1 MKPLAPIG
9 CVILVHGLHRIG
21 AHPAQAA
28 RNRALAY
35 AGLPLAPPP
44 PPVSDLLAALLLG
57 ILEGLTEFLPVS
69 STGHLLI
76 AQHWL
81 GPRSDFFNIVIQAG
95 AILAITLVFRR
106 RLWELA
112 TNLGDAGNRDY
123 LAKLAVAFLVTAVV
137 GLPVRLA
144 GWELPET
151 VTPVAWAL
159 VLGGVWM
166 LLAERLAERRGDV
179 ATISWKVAVL
189 VGLAQVVAGVFP
201 GTSRSAAAI
210 FMAMLAGTS
219 RRSAATEFVFLVGIP
234 TMFAASAFA
243 FLELVRDDALG
254 GEDWSAVAV
263 AFSAAAVTGFA
274 VVRWLMGYIKA
285 HRFTVFAVYRIVLGA
300 LLLAFM
306 PAGS

>member
-1 MKPLAPIG
+1 MT
-9 CVILVHGLHRIG
+9 
-21 AHPAQAA
+21 
-28 RNRALAY
+28 
-35 AGLPLAPPP
+35 
-44 PPVSDLLAALLLG
+44 DLLAALLLG
-57 ILEGLTEFLPVS
+57 IIEGLTEFLPVS

-81 GPRSDFFNIVIQAG
+81 GARSDFFNIVIQAG
-95 AILAITLVFRR
+95 AILAITLVFRQ

-112 TNLGDAGNRDY
+112 TGWREPANRDY
-123 LAKLAVAFLVTAVV
+123 VLKIGVAFAVTALV

-159 VLGGVWM
+159 VLGGLWM
-166 LLAERLAERRGDV
+166 LVAERLAERRGDI

-219 RRSAATEFVFLVGIP
+219 RRASATEFVFLVGIP
-234 TMFAASAFA
+234 TMFAASGYA
-243 FLELVRDDALG
+243 FLELFKDGQLQNEAWGEVAL
-254 GEDWSAVAV
+254 
-263 AFSAAAVTGFA
+263 AFAAATVTGFV
-274 VVRWLMGYIKA
+274 VVRWLLGYIKS
-285 HRFTVFAVYRIVLGA
+285 HRFTGFAIYRIVLGA
-300 LLLAFM
+300 LLLLLM